1 MTEHFTETVLIFSSD
16 EYLIL
21 SLVEIHGHNLDK
33 LTAWSFNF

>member
-1 MTEHFTETVLIFSSD
+1 MTEHFTKTVFIFSSA

-33 LTAWSFNF
+33 VTACSLNF

>member
-1 MTEHFTETVLIFSSD
+1 MTEHFTKIVLFFSSD

-33 LTAWSFNF
+33 LTACSFNF